1 MKQILK
7 CWSSHGYPDYPSNT
21 LPVHSISYVPTY
33 TYLRYATL
41 LHVYTLWGHDVSSEN
56 MIFNDMFIVCNT
68 QELNYYR
75 LFFPWPSRQYTSVP
89 IHGQQTYAFA
99 YKPYILY
106 GNTYLHSIL
115 PLEYIYKMG
124 IYIYL
129 GVPSYT
135 TYVACIRTT

>member
-7 CWSSHGYPDYPSNT
+7 CWCSHGYSDYPSNT

-56 MIFNDMFIVCNT
+56 MIFNDMFIHKNWIIID
-68 QELNYYR
+68 Y
-75 LFFPWPSRQYTSVP
+75 FFHGRQYTSVL

-99 YKPYILY
+99 YKPYIFY
-106 GNTYLHSIL
+106 GNTYLVHSIL
-115 PLEYIYKMG
+115 PLEYIFKVG
-124 IYIYL
+124 IYIL
-129 GVPSYT
+129 RCSTVPSYT